1 MPVRVQW
8 HAPPRDAQGGAS
20 LSFISHG
27 GDILSDIATAR
38 PICRGRERIWLDELH
53 TYLTEVIRMRSVTDS
68 LVYSVVLD
76 EERPGGDRT
85 PTFREFVTVEE
96 CYFHPYGVRG

>member
-1 MPVRVQW
+1 
-8 HAPPRDAQGGAS
+8 
-20 LSFISHG
+20 
-27 GDILSDIATAR
+27 
-38 PICRGRERIWLDELH
+38 
-53 TYLTEVIRMRSVTDS
+53 MRSVTDS